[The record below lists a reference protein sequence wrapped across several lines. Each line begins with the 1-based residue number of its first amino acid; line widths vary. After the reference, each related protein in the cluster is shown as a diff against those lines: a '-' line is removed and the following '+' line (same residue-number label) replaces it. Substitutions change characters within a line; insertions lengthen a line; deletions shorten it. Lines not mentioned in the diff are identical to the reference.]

1 MYTNDMEDKTYEEL
15 KNRTISRNAD
25 EVIYPISATAR
36 LNNDIAVDFRDKLQ
50 KKKIN
55 FLIDEVVADEYL
67 ISNNQDYMKWSDDI
81 SEKAWHLHPYIQTS
95 ALVNECVSLGMT
107 MLNGYIKLKEPSGGR
122 KDRYTSVS
130 YGSYFVSIYLDPQI
144 RKESDCDDFDGL
156 VNSVFW

>member
-1 MYTNDMEDKTYEEL
+1 MYTKDMDDKTYQEL
-15 KNRTISRNAD
+15 KERTISRNAE

-50 KKKIN
+50 KRKIS
-55 FLIDEVVADEYL
+55 FLISEVEADDYL
-67 ISNNQDYMKWSDDI
+67 ITNNQDYMKWSDDI
-81 SEKAWHLHPYIQTS
+81 SERAWYLHPYIQTS

-107 MLNGYIKLKEPSGGR
+107 MLNGFIRLKEPSGGR

-130 YGSYFVSIYLDPQI
+130 YGSYFISIYLDPQI
-144 RKESDCDDFDGL
+144 RKDEDFLDERDL

>member
-1 MYTNDMEDKTYEEL
+1 MDDKTYQEL
-15 KNRTISRNAD
+15 KERTISRNAE

-50 KKKIN
+50 KRKIS
-55 FLIDEVVADEYL
+55 FLISEVEADDYL
-67 ISNNQDYMKWSDDI
+67 ITNNQDYMKWSDDI
-81 SEKAWHLHPYIQTS
+81 SERAWYLHPYIQTS

-107 MLNGYIKLKEPSGGR
+107 MLNGFIRLKEPSGGR

-130 YGSYFVSIYLDPQI
+130 YGSYFISIYLDPQI
-144 RKESDCDDFDGL
+144 RKDEDFLDERDL